1 MAFRDSRAS
10 LGRMSTG
17 RLSQRKFDSVIEGNM
32 EKLSSKKKWQKRYFV
47 LTEIAL
53 VYYDN
58 NKKSSK
64 VREVMTLDSVSKVE
78 MIEVGTTKQK
88 AYEVQITC
96 GNNFPYP
103 LRTSSREEADQWLDA
118 LLNTLQDGKRE
129 RSSQGAMQTQQDMM
143 MQVAMAMNMGLQ
155 MGMQNN
161 ADQNSLL
168 AASIHQSTMA
178 NRQAM
183 HGELLGQGQQG
194 SGSDSGSSSDSDD
207 PTSHMAHAIV
217 NGAIDDVDRA
227 IDSGSNKAMSA
238 VENAMQEHNKILHN
252 ALDDSAGVEQIS
264 PAELAEDA
272 GVDLTTSF
280 ANFYN
285 DAFGEF
291 TEEALDEES
300 SGNNKHQPIEGE
312 DPAQT
317 AP

>member
-1 MAFRDSRAS
+1 MAYRDSRGS
-10 LGRMSTG
+10 LGRMSAG
-17 RLSQRKFDSVIEGNM
+17 RMSRKFDSVIEGMM

-47 LTEIAL
+47 LTDLEL

-64 VREVMTLDSVSKVE
+64 MREVMTLDSVSKVE
-78 MIEVGTTKQK
+78 MVEVGTSSKK
-88 AYEVQITC
+88 SYEVQITC

-118 LLNTLQDGKRE
+118 LLNTLQDNNARNS
-129 RSSQGAMQTQQDMM
+129 RNSTSSMKSQQDMM

-161 ADQNSLL
+161 MDSNGQSIYASTVGSNNSYPV
-168 AASIHQSTMA
+168 AAQPTS
-178 NRQAM
+178 
-183 HGELLGQGQQG
+183 EE
-194 SGSDSGSSSDSDD
+194 SSSEDED
-207 PTSHMAHAIV
+207 PTSDFVHAIV
-217 NGAIDDVDRA
+217 NDAINDVDSA
-227 IDSGSNKAMSA
+227 IGAGERKATDA
-238 VENAMQEHNKILHN
+238 VDKALAAHNRILDN
-252 ALDDSAGVEQIS
+252 ALDDAESEQIS

-291 TEEALDEES
+291 TEESLSKQE
-300 SGNNKHQPIEGE
+300 PLEGE
-312 DPAQT
+312 HPVEAE
-317 AP
+317 P